1 MTYDVIIVGSGVAG
15 LTASAYLSKA
25 GFSTLLVEK
34 ESTCGGL
41 VRSFERNGFIFD
53 GGIRALENA
62 GALFPM
68 LRKLGIDIEFVKN
81 HISLGIEDQ
90 IIKIDS
96 PQSVD
101 SYSDL
106 LIHLYPESRIEI
118 TAIIKSIRN
127 IMHYMEIQYEIDN
140 PLFFDFKEDRD
151 FFIKKVFP
159 WMFRFAL
166 TVRKIEAINIP
177 VVEYLGEFTKNQELL
192 DIITQHFFTDT
203 PAFFALSY
211 IKLFLDYY
219 YPKGG
224 TGTLISKFVEFIQ
237 KHNGNILTNT
247 EIISIDLEE
256 KTILDSANNSY
267 GYKQLIWAAD
277 LKRLYQS
284 INLDLIA
291 EPGIKNY
298 VAEKRMALANKS
310 GNNSV
315 FTLFVS
321 LDVDKGYFERIATG
335 HFFYTP
341 SREGQSKAGKEP
353 INESWETIREWLGK
367 FFALTTYEISIPV
380 LRDSTLAPIGKTGL
394 IISIL
399 FDYGLTKYINDQGW
413 YQKFK
418 DYSEAQILR
427 TLNDTVYPGIS
438 AAVIEKFSST
448 PLSIQEVAGTTDGAI
463 TGWAFTNHPI
473 PAEHKLLRIAS
484 ASSTGLPNVFQAGQW
499 SFSPSGFPISI
510 ITGKL
515 AADKVEKALKK

>member
-1 MTYDVIIVGSGVAG
+1 MNYDVIIVGSGVAG
-15 LTASAYLSKA
+15 LTATAYLAKS
-25 GFSTLLVEK
+25 GFSTLLCEK

-41 VRSFERNGFIFD
+41 VRSFEHNGFIFD

-68 LRKLGIDIEFVKN
+68 LKKLGIDLEFVKN
-81 HISLGIEDQ
+81 QISLGIEDQ
-90 IIKIDS
+90 VIKIDS
-96 PQSVD
+96 VQSVD
-101 SYSDL
+101 QYKDL
-106 LIHLYPESRIEI
+106 LISIFPQSKDEI
-118 TAIIKSIRN
+118 AEIIKSILK
-127 IMHYMEIQYEIDN
+127 IMKYLEIQYEIEN
-140 PLFFDFKEDRD
+140 PLFFDFKDDREY
-151 FFIKKVFP
+151 FIKKVFP
-159 WMFRFAL
+159 WLFKYAL
-166 TVRKIEAINIP
+166 TVQKIESLNTP
-177 VVEYLGEFTKNQELL
+177 VVEYLEEFTRNQELL

-237 KHNGNILTNT
+237 NHKGKILTNT
-247 EIISIDLEE
+247 EILSIDLDK
-256 KTILDSANNSY
+256 KTISDSAQKTY
-267 GYKQLIWAAD
+267 GYGQLIWAAD
-277 LKRLYQS
+277 QKRLYQY

-291 EPGIKNY
+291 DKRIKNL
-298 VAEKRMALANKS
+298 VADKRKSLADKS

-315 FTLFVS
+315 LTLFVS
-321 LDVDKGYFERIATG
+321 LELDKSYFEKIATG

-341 SREGQSKAGKEP
+341 SREGQSKAGKVP
-353 INESWETIREWLGK
+353 TNESWETIQAWLDK
-367 FFALTTYEISIPV
+367 FFALTTYEISIPA
-380 LRDSTLAPIGKTGL
+380 LRDSSLAPAGKTGL
-394 IISIL
+394 IISML
-399 FDYGLTKYINDQGW
+399 FDYGLTKFINDQGW

-418 DYSEAQILR
+418 DYAEALILK

-448 PLSIQEVAGTTDGAI
+448 PLSIQQMAGTTDGAI

-484 ASSTGLPNVFQAGQW
+484 ASSTGLPGVFQAGQW